1 MATHLCYGSL
11 FHWHSGILGVVNG
24 EIRESPRHEDPSP
37 RLLGKM
43 FRDSTKLI
51 TNHAKMK
58 KKKIFQDPRFLM
70 YHSPT
75 LILEGQVWVCGE
87 YSDTKQEQG
96 IMPYAFHFA

>member
-1 MATHLCYGSL
+1 
-11 FHWHSGILGVVNG
+11 
-24 EIRESPRHEDPSP
+24 
-37 RLLGKM
+37 
-43 FRDSTKLI
+43 
-51 TNHAKMK
+51 MK